1 MVQSIPIS
9 VRFGAANAIT
19 VTTLRKVL
27 TLMLSFFYFGH
38 DWTVTHIISGSIVL
52 GLGVYK
58 IKGHR
63 AAESSGGGVPSMHG
77 GGTTG
82 AKKTE

>member
-1 MVQSIPIS
+1 MTLVK
-9 VRFGAANAIT
+9 RFGAANAIT

-38 DWTVTHIISGSIVL
+38 EWTATHIVSGTVVL

-58 IKGHR
+58 IKGRHTS
-63 AAESSGGGVPSMHG
+63 EG
-77 GGTTG
+77 
-82 AKKTE
+82 KKTE